1 MKLLSKRRK
10 NVSYKATQINVP
22 PTIGVEISFFTTKST
37 SVSAQVITAAEIP
50 NMSQTLNRR
59 YCADHNPAEK
69 AGSVFF

>member
-1 MKLLSKRRK
+1 MKLLSKKRK
-10 NVSYKATQINVP
+10 NVSNKATQINVP

-59 YCADHNPAEK
+59 YCDDHNPAEK